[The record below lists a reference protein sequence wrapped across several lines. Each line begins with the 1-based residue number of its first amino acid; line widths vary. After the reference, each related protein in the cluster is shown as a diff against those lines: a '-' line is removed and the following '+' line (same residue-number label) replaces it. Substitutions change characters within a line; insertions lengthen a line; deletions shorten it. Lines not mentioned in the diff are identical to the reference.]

1 VQKQDYYGNSVVDVA
16 SWQLSRHPV
25 DTVKTAAF
33 IEGSRSDVIIEGQD
47 HSSTFSINPHKILG
61 QRLQKSDAKYFDR
74 AINHLIMEDYD
85 AMNIYEMKVL
95 PPDERSIHKFNG
107 ATF

>member
-1 VQKQDYYGNSVVDVA
+1 
-16 SWQLSRHPV
+16 
-25 DTVKTAAF
+25 
-33 IEGSRSDVIIEGQD
+33 
-47 HSSTFSINPHKILG
+47 
-61 QRLQKSDAKYFDR
+61 
-74 AINHLIMEDYD
+74 MEDYD